1 MNEDMLPVRWAT
13 IIEMVVV
20 FLGKQ
25 RQVAGLL
32 RLTNVL
38 WRSKRVA
45 KLHAIR
51 SRLESVPKAMQGYLS
66 VV

>member
-1 MNEDMLPVRWAT
+1 MLPVRWAT
-13 IIEMVVV
+13 IIAMVVV

-25 RQVAGLL
+25 RQVAGRL

-38 WRSKRVA
+38 WRNKRVA

-51 SRLESVPKAMQGYLS
+51 SRLESVPKATQGYLS